1 MWSLNFTFFGY
12 SSVLGTVLKNASQ
25 YIAIIVQV
33 ADDRWGGLGIVTF
46 F

>member
-33 ADDRWGGLGIVTF
+33 AVDRWGGLGIVTF